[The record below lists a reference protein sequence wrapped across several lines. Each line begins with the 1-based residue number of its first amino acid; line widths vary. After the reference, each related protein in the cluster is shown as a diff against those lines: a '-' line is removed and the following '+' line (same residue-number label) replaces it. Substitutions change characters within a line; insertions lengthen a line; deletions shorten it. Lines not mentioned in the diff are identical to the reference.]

1 MVGVVRKKIY
11 ISKDVL
17 KTYGED
23 AKKIAIEEVKR
34 DLIELLN
41 NTPAE
46 KMVTVDERANC
57 WEIEVDCKIM

>member
-1 MVGVVRKKIY
+1 MRRIH

-23 AKKIAIEEVKR
+23 AKKIAIEEAKR
-34 DLIELLN
+34 ELIELLK
-41 NTPAE
+41 NTPAD

-57 WEIEVDCKIM
+57 WEIEVDCKIN

>member
-1 MVGVVRKKIY
+1 MKRIL

-23 AKKIAIEEVKR
+23 AKKKAIEEAKR

-46 KMVTVDERANC
+46 KMVTVDDRANC
-57 WEIEVDCKIM
+57 WEIEIECKIG

>member
-1 MVGVVRKKIY
+1 MKRIF
-11 ISKDVL
+11 INKDVL
-17 KTYGED
+17 KAYGED
-23 AKKIAIEEVKR
+23 TKKKAVEEAKR

-57 WEIEVDCKIM
+57 WEIEIDCKID

>member
-1 MVGVVRKKIY
+1 MKIY
-11 ISKDVL
+11 ICKDVL

-23 AKKIAIEEVKR
+23 VKKIAIEEAKA
-34 DLIELLN
+34 DLIELLK

-57 WEIEVDCKIM
+57 WEIEIECKIM

>member
-1 MVGVVRKKIY
+1 MKRIHICKY
-11 ISKDVL
+11 VL

-23 AKKIAIEEVKR
+23 AKKKAIEEAKK

-41 NTPAE
+41 NTPAD

-57 WEIEVDCKIM
+57 WEIELDCKIM

>member
-1 MVGVVRKKIY
+1 MKTIF

-23 AKKIAIEEVKR
+23 AKKIAIEEAKR

-46 KMVTVDERANC
+46 KMVTVDERAKC
-57 WEIEVDCKIM
+57 WEIEIECKID

>member
-1 MVGVVRKKIY
+1 MNKIH
-11 ISKDVL
+11 ISKYVL

-23 AKKIAIEEVKR
+23 AKKIAIEEAKR
-34 DLIELLN
+34 DLIELLK

-57 WEIEVDCKIM
+57 WEIEIDCKIN

>member
-1 MVGVVRKKIY
+1 MKKIF

-23 AKKIAIEEVKR
+23 AKKIAIEEAKS
-34 DLIELLN
+34 DLIELLK

-46 KMVTVDERANC
+46 KMVTIDERANC
-57 WEIEVDCKIM
+57 WEIEIDCKIM

>member
-1 MVGVVRKKIY
+1 MKKIY

-23 AKKIAIEEVKR
+23 AKKIAIEEAKR
-34 DLIELLN
+34 DLIELLK

-46 KMVTVDERANC
+46 KMVTIDDREYC
-57 WEIEVDCKIM
+57 WEIEIECKIM

>member
-1 MVGVVRKKIY
+1 MKKIY
-11 ISKDVL
+11 ISKYVL

-23 AKKIAIEEVKR
+23 AKKKAIEEAKR

-46 KMVTVDERANC
+46 KMVTIDERANC
-57 WEIEVDCKIM
+57 WEIELDCKID

>member
-1 MVGVVRKKIY
+1 MKKIY

-17 KTYGED
+17 KKYGED
-23 AKKIAIEEVKR
+23 AKKIAIEEAKT
-34 DLIELLN
+34 DLIELLK

-57 WEIEVDCKIM
+57 WEIEIDCKID

>member
-1 MVGVVRKKIY
+1 MKIY
-11 ISKDVL
+11 ICKDVL
-17 KTYGED
+17 KTYGEGV
-23 AKKIAIEEVKR
+23 KKIAIEEAKR

-57 WEIEVDCKIM
+57 WEIEIECKIE

>member
-1 MVGVVRKKIY
+1 MNKIY
-11 ISKDVL
+11 ISKYVL

-23 AKKIAIEEVKR
+23 TKKKAIEEAKK

-41 NTPAE
+41 NTPAD

-57 WEIEVDCKIM
+57 WEIEVDCKID

>member
-1 MVGVVRKKIY
+1 MRKIHIY
-11 ISKDVL
+11 KDVL

-23 AKKIAIEEVKR
+23 EKKRALEEAKRE
-34 DLIELLN
+34 LIELLE

-57 WEIEVDCKIM
+57 WEIEVDCKIN

>member
-1 MVGVVRKKIY
+1 MKKIH
-11 ISKDVL
+11 ISKYVL
-17 KTYGED
+17 KTSGED
-23 AKKIAIEEVKR
+23 AKKKAIEEAKR

-57 WEIEVDCKIM
+57 WEIELDCKID

>member
-1 MVGVVRKKIY
+1 MKTIF

-23 AKKIAIEEVKR
+23 TKKKAIEEAKI
-34 DLIELLN
+34 DLIELLK

-46 KMVTVDERANC
+46 KMVTVDDRANC
-57 WEIEVDCKIM
+57 WEIELDCKIN

>member
-1 MVGVVRKKIY
+1 MKRIL

-23 AKKIAIEEVKR
+23 AKKIAIEEAKR
-34 DLIELLN
+34 DLIELLE

-57 WEIEVDCKIM
+57 WEIELECKIG

>member
-1 MVGVVRKKIY
+1 MKKIY
-11 ISKDVL
+11 ICKDVL
-17 KTYGED
+17 KNYGKD
-23 AKKIAIEEVKR
+23 AKKKAIEEAKS

-57 WEIEVDCKIM
+57 WEIEVDCKIG

>member
-1 MVGVVRKKIY
+1 MKRIL

-23 AKKIAIEEVKR
+23 AKKIAIEEAKR
-34 DLIELLN
+34 DLIKLLE

-57 WEIEVDCKIM
+57 WEIEIECKIG

>member
-1 MVGVVRKKIY
+1 MKIF
-11 ISKDVL
+11 IHKDVL
-17 KTYGED
+17 KDYGKD
-23 AKKIAIEEVKR
+23 AKKIAIEEAKR

-57 WEIEVDCKIM
+57 WEIEIDCKIN

>member
-1 MVGVVRKKIY
+1 MKKIY

-23 AKKIAIEEVKR
+23 AKKKVIEEAKR
-34 DLIELLN
+34 DLIELLKK
-41 NTPAE
+41 TPAE

-57 WEIEVDCKIM
+57 WEIEIECKID

>member
-1 MVGVVRKKIY
+1 MKKIY
-11 ISKDVL
+11 ISKDVI

-23 AKKIAIEEVKR
+23 AKKIDIEEEKR
-34 DLIELLN
+34 ELIELLK

-57 WEIEVDCKIM
+57 WEIEIDCKIN

>member
-1 MVGVVRKKIY
+1 MKKIY
-11 ISKDVL
+11 ISKGVL

-23 AKKIAIEEVKR
+23 AKKIATEEAKR

-46 KMVTVDERANC
+46 KIVTVDERANC
-57 WEIEVDCKIM
+57 WEIEIECKIN

>member
-1 MVGVVRKKIY
+1 MKKIY
-11 ISKDVL
+11 IRKDVL

-23 AKKIAIEEVKR
+23 TKKKAIEEAKR

-57 WEIEVDCKIM
+57 WEIELDCNID

>member
-1 MVGVVRKKIY
+1 MKRIL

-23 AKKIAIEEVKR
+23 TKKKAIEEAKR

-46 KMVTVDERANC
+46 KMVTIDERANC
-57 WEIEVDCKIM
+57 WEIEIECKID

>member
-1 MVGVVRKKIY
+1 MNTIF

-23 AKKIAIEEVKR
+23 AKKKAIEEAKR
-34 DLIELLN
+34 DLIELLK

-57 WEIEVDCKIM
+57 WEIEIECKIN

>member
-1 MVGVVRKKIY
+1 MKKIY

-17 KTYGED
+17 KIYGED
-23 AKKIAIEEVKR
+23 AKKIAIEEAKR
-34 DLIELLN
+34 ELIELLK

-57 WEIEVDCKIM
+57 WEIEIECKIA

>member
-1 MVGVVRKKIY
+1 MKKIHICKY
-11 ISKDVL
+11 VL

-23 AKKIAIEEVKR
+23 AKKKAIEEAKR

-57 WEIEVDCKIM
+57 WEIEVDCKIA